1 LVEGI
6 SIARDIGTA
15 PALDAWRGAE
25 LGPGPQLDNWEALR
39 EFVKQT
45 VGTYFHPA
53 GTCAMG
59 NSEQSVVDD
68 QLRVRGITGLRV
80 VDASVMPSLPSNNPL
95 ATVYGI
101 AERAATLIKCPTRHR
116 TPVNAV

>member
-1 LVEGI
+1 VEGI

-25 LGPGPQLDNWEALR
+25 LGPGPQVDNRQALQ
-39 EFVKQT
+39 EFVEHT
-45 VGTYFHPA
+45 VGPYFHPA

-59 NSEQSVVDD
+59 NDEHSVVDD

-101 AERAATLIKCPTRHR
+101 AERAAALIKTPTHHHN
-116 TPVNAV
+116 P